1 MKKLTMCAAAVTVVL
16 SSQVSAAPGD
26 VQLVGFVSPVCE
38 VSGLFTQ
45 LLDFGSV
52 VSSGQ
57 SVSTN
62 IGLQCNDVDGATVT
76 MTSAEGGLESDD
88 DEDFALTYDA
98 TFAPGGGLSSFTLS
112 APGGPGLN
120 NVSADHSYGGS
131 STLAAGTTGTLSV
144 VTTEGSPWAGGYS
157 DTLTVNITSN

>member
-1 MKKLTMCAAAVTVVL
+1 MKKLTMCAAAVTVIL
-16 SSQVSAAPGD
+16 SSQANASPGD

-38 VSGLFTQ
+38 VTGLFTQ
-45 LLDFGSV
+45 ALDFGSV

-57 SVSTN
+57 SVSTS
-62 IGLQCNDVDGATVT
+62 IDLQCNDADGATVT

-88 DEDFALTYDA
+88 LEDFALTYTA
-98 TFAPGGGLSSFTLS
+98 TFTPSGGLPSFSLF

-120 NVSADHSYGGS
+120 NVSESLSYGGS
-131 STLAAGTTGTLSV
+131 SALASGVSGTLSV
-144 VTTEGSPWAGGYS
+144 MTTEGSPWAGGYS